1 MTASEWQAKGLC
13 MKFTASFLHLL
24 HYLQLTISSVD
35 AVNSAD
41 CLHFPLWEGISGE
54 QTFI

>member
-35 AVNSAD
+35 AVNGAD